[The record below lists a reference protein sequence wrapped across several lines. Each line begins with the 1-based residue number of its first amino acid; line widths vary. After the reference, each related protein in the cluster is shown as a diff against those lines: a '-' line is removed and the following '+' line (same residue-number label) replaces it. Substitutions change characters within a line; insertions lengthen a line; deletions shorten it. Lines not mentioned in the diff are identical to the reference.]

1 MELRYMGFEQSRNSR
16 VFRFDILT
24 KGEVTRQAVVTADM
38 ALFLAHR
45 VGIQDGPTLCA
56 GKLAAD
62 LDRSFEGDHVLTADD
77 IQAHADAR
85 SAADAKRMESRRM
98 AGRKHSATPFDP
110 AGASILR
117 DR

>member
-16 VFRFDILT
+16 VFRFDILN
-24 KGEVTRQAVVTADM
+24 KGEVTRHAVVTVDM
-38 ALFLAHR
+38 ALFLQHR

-56 GKLAAD
+56 LKLSAD
-62 LDRSFEGDHVLTADD
+62 LDRSFEGDHVLTGDD

-85 SAADAKRMESRRM
+85 TAADAKRMEARRS
-98 AGRKHSATPFDP
+98 AGRKHSAPPFDP
-110 AGASILR
+110 AGASIIR